1 MKPLTK
7 LPDEKTL
14 DQLIE
19 IAENT
24 EMKAKA
30 LCDLATEIDEKWRK
44 RLESRRKKQIEEM
57 SKSS

>member
-7 LPDEKTL
+7 LPNEQTL

-19 IAENT
+19 IGENV

-30 LCDLATEIDEKWRK
+30 LCDLATEIDEKWRN
-44 RLESRRKKQIEEM
+44 RLKNRRKKQIAEISE
-57 SKSS
+57 SS